1 MRSPIWPQVELPIL
15 SRLKAVGVTELRA
28 LRGVDIF
35 TQPQGERSSGERLM
49 NQLGRAF
56 RLWCKEHKIEKP
68 PDTWCLHLIGR
79 GASDSSN
86 SFPVLDSNVKA
97 SRTKPILF
105 YLAEL
110 ANEIASHCKCIWA
123 HVGDKMIFFGLLT
136 RGSM

>member
-68 PDTWCLHLIGR
+68 PATWCLHLIGR